1 MKKLFCLLIATM
13 AIPMLGGCF
22 NNGSTAP
29 PPAGFTATAGDG
41 RVRLD
46 WIPSPDVT
54 YWLFTATD
62 PGLSAFNWLSLPN
75 SHAYPSANTPFYLC
89 GIFSGTPYYFA
100 ANGRIDGGPGGA
112 SSPTISA
119 TPYNASTIF
128 PWTAGTGISPAV
140 PDLLGIGYTS
150 LTTCSNN
157 TTSAAGSFVT
167 VGTGGAIFTSD
178 DGINW
183 AAPATPPPVFST
195 DLYAVTGYAANQ
207 NNPDNPALRWVA
219 VGAGGAS
226 IYSLDGDTWAV
237 GNPFNSG
244 SSANPNN
251 YALRALTQVAGTFMA
266 VGDNGTILSSADGI
280 TWVTRNS
287 GSSNNLQ
294 GVNRGI
300 IYTAVGDNG
309 TILTSA
315 DGSTWTSP
323 TTPVITATLRQVTS
337 FGSIIIAVGDGGT
350 IVTSKDSGLTWTSQV
365 LSGAPNMVGIAA
377 QSQLE
382 INAVADPLLGYIA
395 NAEFIAIDSV
405 GNTYTSPN
413 GFTWSGSLS
422 TGATNINSLVSS
434 GFGYVAVGNTGVTAS
449 AF

>member
-1 MKKLFCLLIATM
+1 MKKLLCLLIATI
-13 AIPMLGGCF
+13 ATSLLGGCF

-46 WIPSPDVT
+46 WTPSPDVN
-54 YWLFTATD
+54 YWVFTATD
-62 PGLSAFNWLSLPN
+62 PSLSAFNWVSLPN
-75 SHAYPSANTPFYLC
+75 SHAYPSADTPFYLC

-100 ANGRIDGGPGGA
+100 INGRIDGGPGGP

-119 TPYNASTIF
+119 TPYNASTVTWIVGAT
-128 PWTAGTGISPAV
+128 PSLV
-140 PDLLGIGYTS
+140 PNLLSVGYTS

-157 TTSAAGSFVT
+157 ATSVAGAFVT
-167 VGTGGAIFTSD
+167 VGTGGAIFSST

-183 AAPATPPPVFST
+183 ASPTNPPPAFST

-207 NNPDNPALRWVA
+207 NNSDNPALRWVA

-226 IYSLDGDTWAV
+226 VYSLDGDTWTV
-237 GNPFNSG
+237 GNPFNS
-244 SSANPNN
+244 SSTANPNN
-251 YALRALTQVAGTFMA
+251 YALRALTQVAGMFLA
-266 VGDNGTILSSADGI
+266 VGDAGTILSSADGI
-280 TWVTRNS
+280 TWTAQNS
-287 GSSNNLQ
+287 VSTNNLQ

-300 IYTAVGDNG
+300 IYTAVGDSG
-309 TILTSA
+309 TVLTSA

-337 FGSIIIAVGDGGT
+337 IGSIIVAVGDAGT
-350 IVTSKDSGLTWTSQV
+350 ILTSKDSGATWTSQV
-365 LSGAPNMVGIAA
+365 LAGTPSLVGIAA
-377 QSQLE
+377 ESQLL

-395 NAEFIAIDSV
+395 NAQFVTMDSI

-413 GFTWSGSLS
+413 GITWSGPFS
-422 TGATNINSLVSS
+422 TGTSSVNTVISS
-434 GFGYVAVGNTGVTAS
+434 GFGYVAVGNAGVTAS